1 MASPLRFH
9 DRPSLATSERRD
21 WGMNNYKRL
30 IWITVILGMVT
41 LACNMPW
48 QAANGDEQERAT
60 AVAETVAAELTSRPV
75 TETVEATL
83 QATAGS
89 TATAEPTQTPP
100 PTATNAPTS
109 TLPPTA
115 TSIPCNR
122 ATFVTDVTY
131 PDGSEVE
138 VNKGFVKTWRLR
150 NSGSCTWTSG
160 YRLIFS
166 HGDRMN
172 APDEV
177 VLTGGTVAPGQTVDV
192 SVNLTAPNTAGTYK
206 GEFRLKSSDG
216 QVFGI
221 GAGGNSTFY
230 VEIKAVPAGG
240 IIIPPLLITPM
251 ILLQAKA
258 DVSYSGQKNC
268 AFPAPGGYY
277 LKFKI
282 DNTGTLNLSSY
293 QLTLKN
299 NTAGTT
305 TTNSGNVFGASS
317 DCISLAMAE
326 ITPGGT
332 AFVTSTKF
340 DSQLLGQSL
349 TATIKVCGLDDL
361 GGFCAEKTISFIQ

>member
-1 MASPLRFH
+1 
-9 DRPSLATSERRD
+9 
-21 WGMNNYKRL
+21 MNNFKRL
-30 IWITVILGMVT
+30 VWIIVMLGMVT

-48 QAANGDEQERAT
+48 QAVNGEEQEKAT
-60 AVAETVAAELTSRPV
+60 AVAETVAAELTARPV
-75 TETVEATL
+75 TETAAATL
-83 QATAGS
+83 QATAGN

-100 PTATNAPTS
+100 ATATNVSTS

-115 TSIPCNR
+115 TTIPCNR
-122 ATFVTDVTY
+122 ASFVTDVTY

-138 VNKGFVKTWRLR
+138 VNKGFVKTWRLQ

-160 YRLIFS
+160 YRLVFS

-177 VLTGGTVAPGQTVDV
+177 VLTGGTVAPGQSVDV

-221 GAGGNSTFY
+221 GASGNSTFY

-240 IIIPPLLITPM
+240 IVIPPLLLITPLVL
-251 ILLQAKA
+251 IQAKA

-268 AFPAPGGYY
+268 AFPAPSGYY

-282 DNTGTLNLSSY
+282 ENTGGINLSSY
-293 QLTLKN
+293 HLTLKN

-305 TTNSGNVFGASS
+305 TTNSGNVFGGSS
-317 DCISLAMAE
+317 DCISLAVAE

-332 AFVTSTKF
+332 AYISSTKF
-340 DSQLLGQSL
+340 DSQLIGQSL

-361 GGFCAEKTISFIQ
+361 GGFCTEKTISFIQ